1 MPFDLEGKDMS
12 PTSPPARVP
21 GTVADILASAT
32 RRGLPRP
39 VDYGTADLG
48 DYIQGM
54 DNFTRVFAIR
64 PGDHVVMLTDPLLDP
79 RVIQAVQGL
88 ARRRGATFISYMG
101 DSTRY
106 VTVPDEAKA
115 LLERATFV
123 VSTWFASVL
132 DPFCINLRRSK
143 GQRWVKIT
151 FFRNL
156 DLLHTPQARFPLELL
171 GEIIRATGR
180 MFPEQGDFELKIT
193 DDRGTDFRV
202 PFSEAMLRKMRSH
215 NRWRGQNVAD
225 TDGCYVHYL
234 PTHGPNLFEPNMVGL
249 APDEKIGISGTIWPQ
264 WAVGFDAPFQ
274 QRLGVEFANDEVVA
288 IHGDGP
294 EAQVMRDYLI
304 GGTLEEVGCGHNPK
318 APRFDIYPAGPNS
331 PGALHFGINAL
342 KPSEYLRRVMPNWE
356 EPHIHMDL
364 VTFDGTVTAGN
375 RVMVDR
381 GFLCSLA
388 DPAVLAKAER
398 YGDPVELL
406 QAYPV

>member
-1 MPFDLEGKDMS
+1 MPM
-12 PTSPPARVP
+12 PALANRVE
-21 GTVADILASAT
+21 DILASST
-32 RRGLPRP
+32 RRGLPRKISHP
-39 VDYGTADLG
+39 TSDIGSYMKGV
-48 DYIQGM
+48 
-54 DNFTRVFAIR
+54 DNFCRVMAIR

-88 ARRRGATFISYMG
+88 ARGRGATFISYMG

-132 DPFCINLRRSK
+132 DPFCIGLRRNK

-151 FFRNL
+151 FFRDL
-156 DLLHTPQARFPLELL
+156 DLLHTPQAQFPVELL

-180 MFPEQGDFELKIT
+180 LFPEGGDFTLRIT
-193 DDRGTDFRV
+193 DPRGTDFRV
-202 PFSEAMLRKMRSH
+202 PYSDAMLQKMKRH
-215 NRWRGQNVAD
+215 NRWRGHNVAD
-225 TDGCYVHYL
+225 EDGCYVHYL
-234 PTHGPNLFEPNMVGL
+234 PTHGPNLFEPSMVGL
-249 APDEKIGISGTIWPQ
+249 RPDEKIGIHGMVWAQ
-264 WAVGFDAPFQ
+264 WAVGFDKPFDSPV
-274 QRLGVEFANDEVVA
+274 GVEFRDDVVHA
-288 IHGDGP
+288 VHGDGF
-294 EAQVMRDYLI
+294 EADVMRDYLI

-364 VTFDGTVTAGN
+364 VSYDATVTAGN
-375 RVMVDR
+375 GTMVED
-381 GFLCSLA
+381 GYLMSLR
-388 DPAVLAKAER
+388 DPQVLAAAER

-406 QAYPV
+406 EGYPV

>member
-1 MPFDLEGKDMS
+1 MPK
-12 PTSPPARVP
+12 VP
-21 GTVADILASAT
+21 STVEEILAAPT

-39 VDYGTADLG
+39 VEYGTASTAE
-48 DYIQGM
+48 YVQAV

-79 RVIQAVQGL
+79 RVVQAVQGL
-88 ARRRGATFISYMG
+88 ARGRGATFISYMG

-106 VTVPDEAKA
+106 VVVPEEAKA

-132 DPFCINLRRSK
+132 DPYCIGLRRNK

-156 DLLHTPQARFPLELL
+156 DLLHTPQARFPVELL
-171 GEIIRATGR
+171 GEVVRATGR
-180 MFPEQGDFELKIT
+180 MFPERGDFTLKIT
-193 DDRGTDFRV
+193 DERGTDFRI
-202 PFSEAMLRKMRSH
+202 PFTEAMLAKMRGH
-215 NRWRGQNVAD
+215 NRWRGQNTAD

-234 PTHGPNLFEPNMVGL
+234 PTHGPNLFEPSMVGL
-249 APDEKIGISGTIWPQ
+249 LPDAKIGISGTIWPQ
-264 WAVGFDAPFQ
+264 WAVGFDKPFD
-274 QRLGVEFANDEVVA
+274 RPLGVEFAHDEVVA
-288 IHGDGP
+288 VHGDGW
-294 EAQVMRDYLI
+294 EADVMRDYLI
-304 GGTLEEVGCGHNPK
+304 GGTLEELGCGHNPK

-331 PGALHFGINAL
+331 PGSLHFGINAP

-364 VTFDGTVTAGN
+364 VCFDGTVTAGN
-375 RVMVDR
+375 RTMVDR
-381 GFLCSLA
+381 GFLRSLD
-388 DPAVLAKAER
+388 DPQVLEMAER

-406 QAYPV
+406 QGYPV